1 MDIRLLQCTFDLV
14 EWYKQAFLNSVPM
27 LVVHICVGQLFSRRW
42 WYKQTLANSFPLL
55 VIKTN

>member
-27 LVVHICVGQLFSRRW
+27 LVVHMCWPTLF
-42 WYKQTLANSFPLL
+42 KALVVQTDPC
-55 VIKTN
+55 